1 MHQGSP
7 FWQITRLVFS
17 TTADIIWLRQKI
29 QIVIN
34 VEILFLWSRL
44 NDNHPF
50 HQEFF
55 SSTESAVG
63 FFKSFRSSN
72 LEYVYHHTHKANDSV
87 CNWPTVQILHQA
99 DRIKVLKK
107 EIWWDKIL
115 VGTGIWTRALPTRV
129 FLSEHCFHYSDLHL
143 PDWSTNLLL
152 TYSLWPL
159 GEQAKVTKTAVIV
172 PIPHT
177 EGQDSYSLI

>member
-1 MHQGSP
+1 MACFGLSEKK
-7 FWQITRLVFS
+7 FTRWKWCSLWF
-17 TTADIIWLRQKI
+17 
-29 QIVIN
+29 N
-34 VEILFLWSRL
+34 EILFLRSRL

-50 HQEFF
+50 HQWFF

-72 LEYVYHHTHKANDSV
+72 LEYVYHHTNKANDSV
-87 CNWPTVQILHQA
+87 CNWPSVQILHQS

-129 FLSEHCFHYSDLHL
+129 VLSEHCFHYSDLHL

-159 GEQAKVTKTAVIV
+159 GEQAKVTKTATVVTSNI
-172 PIPHT
+172 
-177 EGQDSYSLI
+177 LIAQEQEVLS